1 MSTIT
6 LHPFPRLTN
15 SQLNWTPFALMLN
28 GAPTDIMDLADDW
41 DPNSKLTISAAVTIN
56 DLNRDELRAP
66 ETSVPVLKLTV
77 ACQDTAT
84 TFVGEVVLD
93 ESADHRCTGSVELD
107 IDTEK
112 IENQLIVQAVV
123 VLPVSGGA
131 GRTVPWLNNRI
142 IAESR
147 QLRIGLSAE
156 NRGFPTSAA
165 SFKEEGW
172 YAAPWRFDLECSDL
186 SDTFNNSIRLYLNQD
201 DKNVLELVKSGKPKD
216 LREQL
221 VASIHRVMLLT
232 AERLSHSYG
241 PKTSSDQI
249 AETYPDSIAA
259 AARRSAVEHL
269 GLESLDEALSLIR
282 ENPEE
287 LEYLIMAKTFRT

>member
-6 LHPFPRLTN
+6 LHPFPRLT
-15 SQLNWTPFALMLN
+15 SDQLNWAPFSITLN
-28 GAPTDIMDLADDW
+28 DAPTDVMDLADDW

-56 DLNRDELRAP
+56 GFNRDELRAP
-66 ETSVPVLKLTV
+66 ETSVPILKLTV
-77 ACQDTAT
+77 TCQDTAA
-84 TFVGEVVLD
+84 TFVGEVVID
-93 ESADHRCTGSVELD
+93 EYADRRCEGSVELD
-107 IDTEK
+107 IDTKK

-123 VLPVSGGA
+123 VLPLSDGA
-131 GRTVPWLNNRI
+131 GRTVPWLKNRI

-147 QLRIGLSAE
+147 QLKIGLSAE

-201 DKNVLELVKSGKPKD
+201 DKDVLKLVKSGKPKE

-241 PKTSSDQI
+241 PKMSSDQI
-249 AETYPDSIAA
+249 AEAYPESIAA